1 MKEELNQ
8 ATESPKQ
15 KQSTKDMSYS
25 KKQKTNNLKSHSED
39 MDPMANLDKERI
51 EEETAK
57 ENVEVESETVK
68 VVKIPNSKLLK
79 AYYWKKEDETF
90 LAIGTVGVEKRKGD
104 QTEQLQNE
112 YKEMGTDQ
120 MIKVIAA
127 MIEAQET
134 IKK

>member
-1 MKEELNQ
+1 
-8 ATESPKQ
+8 
-15 KQSTKDMSYS
+15 
-25 KKQKTNNLKSHSED
+25 